1 MSVAQHPII
10 TVTVGGVLLL
20 LLGFLGRPAAAGV
33 PLPRY
38 EAMLKQQSV
47 VEDPALGLYDDNDKV
62 VRLNVDNFN
71 ATVLDQNRGAL
82 VEFYNT
88 YCGHCRRFAPTYK
101 VIAEHLLPW
110 SEVLIVAA
118 IDCAA
123 EENNGVCRTYEVM
136 GYPTLRYLGPGFQ
149 PSEGHYGQSLLTQ
162 DEAEI
167 RGLLAGMVAAENM
180 TSSHN
185 NNNNTLWPS
194 FHTVTENDSVSS
206 LFEGLS
212 SVKQYVAVVH
222 EPENSTVGIET
233 ALFLLDWPAVEVRR
247 VLDAKVAAKFKIE
260 PSNLP
265 LSLVDR
271 KGEIKAYATE
281 DVSSDSYA
289 KRIQEV
295 LREKHITPR
304 PAKLVQQA
312 RTTAAT
318 KTGEQSDLI
327 REVQRNKHFVYQADL
342 EQAVRTVLHNEVA
355 KVGEIGGER
364 LLALQRFLT
373 VLQRYNP
380 LGVDGHKLVS
390 QLKDYVV
397 QFNEQLSGAQFEQ
410 ELKRLEAHLAPV
422 YSSTHFVGCAG
433 SKPRLRGY
441 SCSLWTLF
449 HFMTVQAEANEE
461 SSDPLEVL
469 QAMHGYIK
477 NFFGCTECA
486 EHFQAMASRRK
497 IWSVPNKEEAVLW
510 LWAAHNEVNQRLAG
524 DDTEDPEF
532 PKLQFPSP
540 SSCPECRRSPAS
552 KSENLEIE
560 WNKDAVLGFLK
571 NIHNPLFISRYG
583 VQREELLHPSADKMR
598 QKRQI
603 SSVFTDMDMRMGM
616 LLYAFCIV
624 MMVLAFKLFAFKG
637 YRKKPYG
644 HDLLG
649 KV

>member
-1 MSVAQHPII
+1 MSVAHL
-10 TVTVGGVLLL
+10 VFLAVGLLASYA
-20 LLGFLGRPAAAGV
+20 FAGV

-38 EAMLKQQSV
+38 EALLKQQSAPA
-47 VEDPALGLYDDNDKV
+47 DPTLGLYDDTDKV
-62 VRLNVDNFN
+62 IRLTVNNFN
-71 ATVLDQNRGAL
+71 ATVVDQNRGAL

-101 VIAEHLLPW
+101 KVAEHLLPW

-123 EENNGVCRTYEVM
+123 EENNGICRNYEVM

-149 PSEGHYGQSLLTQ
+149 PSDQHYGLNVMSQ
-162 DEAEI
+162 DVNEI
-167 RGLLAGMVAAENM
+167 RELLAGMVAAENL
-180 TSSHN
+180 TSNQN
-185 NNNNTLWPS
+185 NSYWPNL
-194 FHTVTENDSVSS
+194 HYLTENDSASS
-206 LFEGLS
+206 VFEGLS
-212 SVKQYVAVVH
+212 SARQYVAVVH
-222 EPENSTVGIET
+222 EPENTTLGIEV
-233 ALFLLDWPAVEVRR
+233 ALFMTPWPAVEVRR
-247 VLDAKVAAKFKIE
+247 VIDPAVAAKFKID
-260 PSNLP
+260 PANSP
-265 LSLVDR
+265 LSVVNR
-271 KGEIKAYATE
+271 KGEITTYSPEYANGE
-281 DVSSDSYA
+281 SYA
-289 KRIQEV
+289 KKLEEI
-295 LREKHITPR
+295 LGKKNITPR
-304 PAKLVQQA
+304 PVKQHQQP
-312 RTTAAT
+312 TTPVNIA
-318 KTGEQSDLI
+318 GQSELI
-327 REVQRNKHFVYQADL
+327 KEVHRNKHFIYQADL
-342 EQAVRTVLHNEVA
+342 EQAIRTILHNEVS
-355 KVGEIGGER
+355 KVSDISGEK
-364 LLALQRFLT
+364 LLALQRFLV

-380 LGVDGHKLVS
+380 LGSNGHHLVS

-397 QFNEQLSGAQFEQ
+397 QFHSELKGSQFEEEVKRMEAQLS
-410 ELKRLEAHLAPV
+410 PV

-433 SKPRLRGY
+433 SSPRLRGF

-449 HFMTVQAEANEE
+449 HFMTIQAANNED
-461 SSDPLEVL
+461 SQDPLEVL

-477 NFFGCTECA
+477 NFFGCTECS

-524 DDTEDPEF
+524 DATEDPEF
-532 PKLQFPSP
+532 PKKQFPSP
-540 SSCPECRRSPAS
+540 DSCSECYRSPGT

-571 NIHNPLFISRYG
+571 NIYNPQFISRYG
-583 VQREELLHPSADKMR
+583 VQREELLHPTADKMR

-603 SSVFTDMDMRMGM
+603 SSVFTDIDMRMGM

-644 HDLLG
+644 HDILG

>member
-1 MSVAQHPII
+1 MSATHLVILAVA
-10 TVTVGGVLLL
+10 LLVD
-20 LLGFLGRPAAAGV
+20 FASAGV

-38 EAMLKQQSV
+38 EALLKEQSAPS
-47 VEDPALGLYDDNDKV
+47 DPSLGLYDDGDKV
-62 VRLNVDNFN
+62 VRLTVNNFN
-71 ATVLDQNRGAL
+71 STVVDQNRGAL

-101 VIAEHLLPW
+101 AVAEHLLPW

-123 EENNGVCRTYEVM
+123 EENNGVCRNYEVM

-149 PSEGHYGQSLLTQ
+149 PGPQHYGQSLQTQ
-162 DEAEI
+162 DINEI
-167 RGLLAGMVAAENM
+167 REILAGMVAAENL

-185 NNNNTLWPS
+185 NSYWPN
-194 FHTVTENDSVSS
+194 FHSLTENDSASS

-212 SVKQYVAVVH
+212 SVTQYVAVVH
-222 EPENSTVGIET
+222 EPENTTVGVEL
-233 ALFLLDWPAVEVRR
+233 ALFMTQWPTVSVRR
-247 VLDAKVAAKFKIE
+247 VIDPAVAAKFKINT
-260 PSNLP
+260 SNLP

-271 KGEIKAYATE
+271 KGEITAYAPESTNGE
-281 DVSSDSYA
+281 SYA
-289 KRIQEV
+289 KKLSEV
-295 LREKHITPR
+295 LGKKNITPR
-304 PAKLVQQA
+304 PVKVHQPSA
-312 RTTAAT
+312 TPAT
-318 KTGEQSDLI
+318 KITGQNELI
-327 REVQRNKHFVYQADL
+327 DEVHRNKHFVYQADL
-342 EQAVRTVLHNEVA
+342 EQAIRTVLHNEVS
-355 KVGEIGGER
+355 KVGEISGEK
-364 LLALQRFLT
+364 LLALQRFLA

-380 LGVDGHKLVS
+380 LGANGHQLVS
-390 QLKDYVV
+390 KLKDFVV
-397 QFNEQLSGAQFEQ
+397 QFNDQVSGRQFEE
-410 ELKRLEAHLAPV
+410 ELKRLEAHLSPV

-433 SKPRLRGY
+433 SSPRLRGF

-449 HFMTVQAEANEE
+449 HFMTVQAANNEE
-461 SSDPLEVL
+461 SQDPLEVL

-477 NFFGCTECA
+477 NFFGCTECS

-524 DDTEDPEF
+524 DATEDPEF
-532 PKLQFPSP
+532 PKKQFPAP
-540 SSCPECRRSPAS
+540 DSCSECYRTPGS

-571 NIHNPLFISRYG
+571 NIHNPQFISRYG
-583 VQREELLHPSADKMR
+583 VQREELLHPTADKMR

>member
-1 MSVAQHPII
+1 MSVAQLAILA
-10 TVTVGGVLLL
+10 VALLL
-20 LLGFLGRPAAAGV
+20 LVASGSAGV

-38 EAMLKQQSV
+38 EALLKQQSAPV
-47 VEDPALGLYDDNDKV
+47 DPTLGLYDDGDKV
-62 VRLNVDNFN
+62 IRLTVDNFN
-71 ATVLDQNRGAL
+71 ATVVDQNRGAL

-101 VIAEHLLPW
+101 TVAEHLLPW
-110 SEVLIVAA
+110 SEVLVVAA

-123 EENNGVCRTYEVM
+123 EENNGVCRNYEVM

-149 PSEGHYGQSLLTQ
+149 PSAQHYGQNLRTQ
-162 DEAEI
+162 DVTEI
-167 RGLLAGMVAAENM
+167 RELLAGMVAAENL

-185 NNNNTLWPS
+185 NSYWPNL
-194 FHTVTENDSVSS
+194 HYLTENDSASS

-212 SVKQYVAVVH
+212 SATQYVAVVH
-222 EPENSTVGIET
+222 EPENTTLGIEV
-233 ALFLLDWPAVEVRR
+233 ALFMTQWPAVEVRR
-247 VLDAKVAAKFKIE
+247 VIDPAVAAKFKID
-260 PSNLP
+260 PANLP

-271 KGEIKAYATE
+271 KGEITAYAPE
-281 DVSSDSYA
+281 YANGESYA
-289 KRIQEV
+289 KMLEEV
-295 LREKHITPR
+295 LGQKNVTPR
-304 PAKLVQQA
+304 PVKAHQQL
-312 RTTAAT
+312 AT
-318 KTGEQSDLI
+318 PASKITGQNELI
-327 REVQRNKHFVYQADL
+327 EEVHRNKHFVYQADL
-342 EQAVRTVLHNEVA
+342 EQAIRTVLHNEVS
-355 KVGEIGGER
+355 KVSEISGDK

-380 LGVDGHKLVS
+380 LGANGHQLVTK
-390 QLKDYVV
+390 LKDYVV
-397 QFNEQLSGAQFEQ
+397 QFNEKLSGSQFEE
-410 ELKRLEAHLAPV
+410 ELKRLESQLSPV
-422 YSSTHFVGCAG
+422 YSSSHFVGCAG
-433 SKPRLRGY
+433 SSARLRGY

-449 HFMTVQAEANEE
+449 HFMTVQAVGNEE
-461 SSDPLEVL
+461 SQDPLEVL
-469 QAMHGYIK
+469 QAMHGYIR
-477 NFFGCTECA
+477 NFFGCTECS

-524 DDTEDPEF
+524 DATEDPEF
-532 PKLQFPSP
+532 PKKQFPSP
-540 SSCPECRRSPAS
+540 DSCSECYRTPDT

-571 NIHNPLFISRYG
+571 NIHNPQFVSRYG
-583 VQREELLHPSADKMR
+583 VQRVELLHPTADKMR

>member
-1 MSVAQHPII
+1 MSVAQHLIVFTI
-10 TVTVGGVLLL
+10 GGL
-20 LLGFLGRPAAAGV
+20 LLGFLGPSSAGV
-33 PLPRY
+33 PLSRY
-38 EAMLKQQSV
+38 EATLKQQSE
-47 VEDPALGLYDDNDKV
+47 VEDPSLGLYDDNDKV

-123 EENNGVCRTYEVM
+123 EENNGVCRNYEVM

-149 PSEGHYGQSLLTQ
+149 PSAGHYGQSLLTQ
-162 DEAEI
+162 DETEI
-167 RGLLAGMVAAENM
+167 RGLLAGMLAAENM
-180 TSSHN
+180 TSSH
-185 NNNNTLWPS
+185 NNTLWPS
-194 FHTVTENDSVSS
+194 FHTVTENDSASS

-233 ALFLLDWPAVEVRR
+233 AMFLLAWPAVEVRR

-260 PSNLP
+260 PINLP

-271 KGEIKAYATE
+271 KGEIKAYAPE
-281 DVSSDSYA
+281 NANSESYA
-289 KRIQEV
+289 KQIEKV
-295 LREKHITPR
+295 LREKNITPR
-304 PAKLVQQA
+304 PVKLVQP
-312 RTTAAT
+312 RTTVAT
-318 KTGEQSDLI
+318 KSGEQSDLI
-327 REVQRNKHFVYQADL
+327 KEVQRNKHFVYQADL
-342 EQAVRTVLHNEVA
+342 EQAIRTVLHNEVS
-355 KVGEIGGER
+355 KVNDIGGER

-380 LGVDGHKLVS
+380 LGANGHKLVNH
-390 QLKDYVV
+390 LKDYVV
-397 QFNEQLSGAQFEQ
+397 QFNEQLSGEQFEQ
-410 ELKRLEAHLAPV
+410 ELKRLEAQLSPV

-449 HFMTVQAEANEE
+449 HFMTVQAESNEE

-540 SSCPECRRSPAS
+540 NSCPECRRSPDT
-552 KSENLEIE
+552 KSENLEID
-560 WNKDAVLGFLK
+560 WNKDAVLGFLR
-571 NIHNPLFISRYG
+571 NIHNPQFISRYG

-624 MMVLAFKLFAFKG
+624 MMVLAFKLFVFKG

>member
-1 MSVAQHPII
+1 MSVVQPAII
-10 TVTVGGVLLL
+10 AIVSLLVA
-20 LLGFLGRPAAAGV
+20 FAAAGV

-38 EAMLKQQSV
+38 EALLKQQSAP
-47 VEDPALGLYDDNDKV
+47 EDPSLGLYDDGDKV
-62 VRLNVDNFN
+62 VRLTVDNFN
-71 ATVLDQNRGAL
+71 ATVVDQNRGAL

-101 VIAEHLLPW
+101 TVAEHLLPW

-149 PSEGHYGQSLLTQ
+149 PGAQHYGQNLMTQ
-162 DEAEI
+162 DVTEI
-167 RGLLAGMVAAENM
+167 RELLAGMVAAENM

-185 NNNNTLWPS
+185 NSYWPN
-194 FHTVTENDSVSS
+194 FHYLTENDSATS

-212 SVKQYVAVVH
+212 SDRQYVAVVH
-222 EPENSTVGIET
+222 EPENTTLGVEV
-233 ALFLLDWPAVEVRR
+233 ALFMTQWPAVEVRR
-247 VLDAKVAAKFKIE
+247 VIDPAVATKFKID
-260 PSNLP
+260 PANLP

-271 KGEIKAYATE
+271 KGEITAYAPE
-281 DVSSDSYA
+281 FANGESYA
-289 KRIQEV
+289 KKLQEV
-295 LREKHITPR
+295 LGKKSVTPR
-304 PAKLVQQA
+304 PVKPQQKLA
-312 RTTAAT
+312 TPAT
-318 KTGEQSDLI
+318 KATGQNEI
-327 REVQRNKHFVYQADL
+327 IEEVHRNKHFVYQADL
-342 EQAVRTVLHNEVA
+342 EQAVRTILHNEVP
-355 KVGEIGGER
+355 KVSEISGEK
-364 LLALQRFLT
+364 LLALQRFLG

-380 LGVDGHKLVS
+380 LGANGHQMVTK
-390 QLKDYVV
+390 LKDFVV
-397 QFNEQLSGAQFEQ
+397 QFNDQLTGSQFEV
-410 ELKRLEAHLAPV
+410 ELKRLESQLLPV
-422 YSSTHFVGCAG
+422 YSSTHFVGCTG
-433 SKPRLRGY
+433 SSPRLRGF

-449 HFMTVQAEANEE
+449 HFMTVQAARNEE
-461 SSDPLEVL
+461 SQDPLEVL

-477 NFFGCTECA
+477 NFFGCTECS

-524 DDTEDPEF
+524 DETEDPEF
-532 PKLQFPSP
+532 PKKQFPSP
-540 SSCPECRRSPAS
+540 DSCSQCYRTPVS

-560 WNKDAVLGFLK
+560 WNKDAVLGFLR
-571 NIHNPLFISRYG
+571 NIHNPQFVSRYG
-583 VQREELLHPSADKMR
+583 VQREELLHPTPDKMR

>member
-1 MSVAQHPII
+1 MSVAYLVILAI
-10 TVTVGGVLLL
+10 SLLL
-20 LLGFLGRPAAAGV
+20 DSTSAGV

-38 EAMLKQQSV
+38 EALLKQQSAP
-47 VEDPALGLYDDNDKV
+47 EDPTLGLYDDGDKV
-62 VRLNVDNFN
+62 VKLTVENFN
-71 ATVLDQNRGAL
+71 STVVDQNRGAL

-101 VIAEHLLPW
+101 TVAEHLLPW

-123 EENNGVCRTYEVM
+123 EENNAVCRNYEVM

-149 PSEGHYGQSLLTQ
+149 PGPQHFGQNLKTQ
-162 DEAEI
+162 DVNEI
-167 RGLLAGMVAAENM
+167 RELLAGMVAAENL

-185 NNNNTLWPS
+185 NSYWPNV
-194 FHTVTENDSVSS
+194 HYLTENDSASS

-222 EPENSTVGIET
+222 EPENTTLGIEV
-233 ALFLLDWPAVEVRR
+233 ALFMTQWPAVEVRR
-247 VLDAKVAAKFKIE
+247 VIDPAASAKFKID
-260 PSNLP
+260 PANLP
-265 LSLVDR
+265 LSLVNR
-271 KGEIKAYATE
+271 LGEIEAYAPE
-281 DVSSDSYA
+281 YANGESYA
-289 KRIQEV
+289 KKLAEV
-295 LREKHITPR
+295 LGKKNITPR
-304 PAKLVQQA
+304 PIKVPQPVS
-312 RTTAAT
+312 TPSI
-318 KTGEQSDLI
+318 KITGQNELI
-327 REVQRNKHFVYQADL
+327 KEVQRNKHFVYQADL
-342 EQAVRTVLHNEVA
+342 EQAIRTVLHNEVA
-355 KVGEIGGER
+355 KVSEISGEK
-364 LLALQRFLT
+364 LLALQRFLA

-380 LGVDGHKLVS
+380 LGANGHQLVS
-390 QLKDYVV
+390 KLKDYVV
-397 QFNEQLSGAQFEQ
+397 QFNEVLTGKEFEE
-410 ELKRLEAHLAPV
+410 ELKRLEGQQSPV

-433 SKPRLRGY
+433 SSPRLRGF

-449 HFMTVQAEANEE
+449 HFMTVQAARNDD
-461 SSDPLEVL
+461 SQDPLEVL

-477 NFFGCTECA
+477 HFFGCTECS

-524 DDTEDPEF
+524 DATDDPEF
-532 PKLQFPSP
+532 PKKQFPSP
-540 SSCPECRRSPAS
+540 DSCSECYRSPGS

-571 NIHNPLFISRYG
+571 NIHNPQFVSRYG
-583 VQREELLHPSADKMR
+583 VQREELLHPTADKMR

-603 SSVFTDMDMRMGM
+603 SSVFTDIDMRMGM